1 MKPSDLF
8 EIKNLALYKI
18 FFEETTKKETTPDW
32 EEEFEEMRTTSYE
45 KPIVISDDEA
55 DSIKEFIIE
64 KDKDIIKKA
73 EEGLELHTH
82 NSIPCYTGE
91 EDEGC
96 DSCVKNKAFEKLI
109 TKLKGEL

>member
-1 MKPSDLF
+1 MKPSNLF
-8 EIKNLALYKI
+8 EGTESTLYKT
-18 FFEETTKKETTPDW
+18 FVE
-32 EEEFEEMRTTSYE
+32 
-45 KPIVISDDEA
+45 IVI
-55 DSIKEFIIE
+55 KEE
-64 KDKDIIKKA
+64 LVKRDKDIIKKA

-82 NSIPCYTGE
+82 DSIPCYTGE